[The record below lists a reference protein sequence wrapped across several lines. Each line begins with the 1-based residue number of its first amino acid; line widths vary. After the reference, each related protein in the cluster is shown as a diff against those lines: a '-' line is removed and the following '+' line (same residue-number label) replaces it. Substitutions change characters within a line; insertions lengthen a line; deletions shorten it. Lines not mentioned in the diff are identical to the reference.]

1 MSKVKKPKRKLN
13 KVESLILDY
22 LTIAVGAFIFAV
34 GMHCFTAP
42 NQMAPGG
49 VTGIATI
56 VNYAAKVPIGLIT
69 VLINVPIM
77 IFGFWHLGKK
87 FMFKSIFSVIS
98 FTVFID
104 YVLAEVPVYT
114 NDKILASIFGGV
126 MMGIGIGLQLTRGGS
141 SGGMDIVN
149 KIISKRVPHIK
160 LGQIIFASDLVIV
173 TISIFVFKSVEPA
186 LYALVALYISSVSL
200 DMVLYGF
207 NVCKFVYIISE
218 KAPEISKC
226 IIEELH
232 RGATILE
239 STGAYTGEKRPTV
252 MVAIRQNE
260 YYMMKKIIAR
270 NDPDAFVIVT
280 SATEIMG
287 VGFTPYE

>member
-1 MSKVKKPKRKLN
+1 MSEEKKKKRKLSKFEN
-13 KVESLILDY
+13 GVLDVFV
-22 LTIAVGAFIFAV
+22 IALGAMIFAA

-56 VNYAAKVPIGLIT
+56 LNYVTNIPIGLLT
-69 VLINVPIM
+69 VIINIPIL

-87 FMFKSIFSVIS
+87 FMIKTIFSVIS

-104 YVLAEVPVYT
+104 YVLANVPVYT
-114 NDKILASIFGGV
+114 NDKVIAAIFGGV

-141 SGGMDIVN
+141 SGGLDIIN
-149 KIISKRVPHIK
+149 KVISNRVPHIK

-173 TISIFVFKSVEPA
+173 TISAFVFKSIEPA
-186 LYALVALYISSVSL
+186 LYALVALYISSVSI
-200 DMVLYGF
+200 DTVLYGF
-207 NVCKFVYIISE
+207 NVCKFVYIISD

-226 IIEELH
+226 IIEEMH

-239 STGAYTGEKRPTV
+239 SYGAYTGERRPTV
-252 MVAIRQNE
+252 MVAIRQSE
-260 YYMMKKIIAR
+260 YYRVKKIISR
-270 NDPDAFVIVT
+270 NDSDAFVIVT

-287 VGFTPYE
+287 VGFSDE